1 MTALTTAALAVLA
14 KAPLAAAAGGY
25 WGLIDDP
32 RKLGEATLI
41 ACGAIL
47 VGFMVRRMWPRSMNP
62 LLFGWVAATAVVA
75 ALAYAGVASAALVL
89 WLFIGAA
96 VLLGILA
103 VVLG

>member
-1 MTALTTAALAVLA
+1 MTASLAAVLTTVLAV
-14 KAPLAAAAGGY
+14 PLDGGF
-25 WGLIDDP
+25 WAMLNDP

-41 ACGAIL
+41 AAGAIL

-62 LLFGWVAATAVVA
+62 LLFGWLAATAVVA
-75 ALAYAGVASAALVL
+75 GLAYAGIATAGLVL

-103 VVLG
+103 LVLG